1 MSPDGRQHAVSNRRR
16 AGVRGLRRGLLLAL
30 LFVTLAAAAPPI
42 SAAPAGPA
50 ATRPAPARPAPP
62 RSPQSPRSF
71 TALNRAVNAQVSRAL
86 RVAPDLGVQVTDL
99 ATGASVYS
107 YKADTP
113 RIAASNTKLVT
124 TATALDA
131 LGPNWFFETPL
142 LARGTVED
150 GVLHGDL
157 AVVGSGDPTFSGR
170 WSGDPYSAFL
180 PWADALAARGIHRVD
195 GDLVLVDGRFEGPGV
210 HPDWPEDQRARWYQA
225 PVSALNFSD
234 NCMLLAVRPS
244 VRGRPRVDLAPPLDH
259 LLQVDNR
266 TVPSSSRRRHRVRII
281 RQGDSSAVEVD
292 GTVYRG
298 ARPVEAWVTVPDP
311 PRYFGEALRDALAGH
326 GIAIDGRLRPVHDL
340 PAGAWWRQ
348 IAVHRSDLLTTL
360 EVTNRRSQNLYAE
373 TLLKTVGA
381 ASCGEGSW
389 AGGLRAV
396 AAFLGRLGIPE
407 GSYSMVDGSGL
418 SRRDRFAPAALVRL
432 LREMYDH
439 RWGKELFNS
448 LPVSGTPEQSLEDRL
463 DRAPYRGN
471 VHAKT
476 GTLSGVSSL
485 SGYARARS
493 GRIYVF
499 SILANRTRTA
509 WQARNAQDAIVRAI
523 IDNG

>member
-1 MSPDGRQHAVSNRRR
+1 MGS
-16 AGVRGLRRGLLLAL
+16 
-30 LFVTLAAAAPPI
+30 
-42 SAAPAGPA
+42 
-50 ATRPAPARPAPP
+50 
-62 RSPQSPRSF
+62 RSPSWLSG
-71 TALNRAVNAQVSRAL
+71 T
-86 RVAPDLGVQVTDL
+86 T
-99 ATGASVYS
+99 VYS

-124 TATALDA
+124 TSTALDA
-131 LGPNWFFETPL
+131 LGPGWFFETPL
-142 LARGTVED
+142 LAQGTVRD

-170 WSGDPYSAFL
+170 WSGDPYSAFH
-180 PWADALAARGIHRVD
+180 PWADALIARGIRRVD
-195 GDLVLVDGRFEGPGV
+195 GDLLLIDGRFEGPGV

-244 VRGRPRVDLAPPLDH
+244 VKGRPRVDLVPPLGH
-259 LLQVDNR
+259 LLQVTNR
-266 TVPSSSRRRHRVRII
+266 IQGSSSRRRHRVRVV
-281 RQGDSSAVEVD
+281 RRGDSSAVEVA
-292 GTVYRG
+292 GMVYRG
-298 ARPVEAWVTVPDP
+298 AQPVEAWVTVPDP
-311 PRYFGEALRDALAGH
+311 PRYFGAALRDALGED
-326 GIAIDGRLRPVHDL
+326 GVTIDGDLRPLERL
-340 PAGAWWRQ
+340 PATGWWQ
-348 IAVHRSDLLTTL
+348 QVAVHRSDLLTTL

-381 ASCGEGSW
+381 EHCGEGSW

-396 AAFLGRLGIPE
+396 AAFLERLGIPPE
-407 GSYSMVDGSGL
+407 RYSMVDGSGL
-418 SRRDRFAPAALVRL
+418 SRRDRFAPADLVRL

-439 RWGKELFNS
+439 RWGRELFDS

-463 DRAPYRGN
+463 DRPPYRGN

-499 SILANRTRTA
+499 SILANRTRSA
-509 WQARNAQDAIVRAI
+509 WQARDAQDAIVRAI

>member
-1 MSPDGRQHAVSNRRR
+1 MSPTGRQAAVTGGREAHAPATR
-16 AGVRGLRRGLLLAL
+16 VRTLLSRLVTRSILLLVLAL
-30 LFVTLAAAAPPI
+30 AGLPAQAAD
-42 SAAPAGPA
+42 
-50 ATRPAPARPAPP
+50 R
-62 RSPQSPRSF
+62 
-71 TALNRAVNAQVSRAL
+71 ALNRAINAQVARAL
-86 RVAPDLGVQVTDL
+86 RVAPDLGVLVTELGDGRGEG
-99 ATGASVYS
+99 ATVYS

-113 RIAASNTKLVT
+113 RITASNTKLVT

-131 LGPNWFFETPL
+131 LGPSWFFETPL
-142 LARGTVED
+142 LARGTVQD

-170 WSGDPYSAFL
+170 WSGDPYSAFQ
-180 PWADALAARGIHRVD
+180 PWAWALAAQGIRRID
-195 GDLVLVDGRFEGPGV
+195 GDLILVDGRFQGPGV

-244 VRGRPRVDLAPPLDH
+244 MRGRPRVDLVPPLDH

-266 TVPSSSRRRHRVRII
+266 TLLSRSRRHHRLRIVRA
-281 RQGDSSAVEVD
+281 GDSSAVEVD
-292 GTVYRG
+292 GMVYRG
-298 ARPVEAWVTVPDP
+298 AEPVEAWVTVPDP
-311 PRYFGEALRDALAGH
+311 PRYFGAALRDALDED
-326 GIAIDGRLRPVHDL
+326 GIAIDGRLRPVERL
-340 PAGAWWRQ
+340 PAGGWWRQ
-348 IAVHRSDLLTTL
+348 VAVHRSDLLTTL

-381 ASCGEGSW
+381 ESCGEGSW

-396 AAFLGRLGIPE
+396 SQFLARLGIQP

-418 SRRDRFAPAALVRL
+418 SRRDRFTPAQLVRL
-432 LREMYDH
+432 LRRMSVH
-439 RWGKELFNS
+439 RWGRELIGS
-448 LPVSGTPEQSLEDRL
+448 LPVSGEPEQSLEDRL
-463 DRAPYRGN
+463 DRSPYRGN

-493 GRIYVF
+493 GRVYVF
-499 SILANRTRTA
+499 SILANRTRSA
-509 WQARNAQDAIVRAI
+509 WQARDAQDAIVRAI

>member
-1 MSPDGRQHAVSNRRR
+1 MVA
-16 AGVRGLRRGLLLAL
+16 AL
-30 LFVTLAAAAPPI
+30 LVALLGAVLPGLPVEAR
-42 SAAPAGPA
+42 SAHSAHASR
-50 ATRPAPARPAPP
+50 AT
-62 RSPQSPRSF
+62 
-71 TALNRAVNAQVSRAL
+71 LNRAINAQVARAL
-86 RVAPDLGVQVTDL
+86 RVARELGVQVTEL
-99 ATGASVYS
+99 ESGSTVYS

-113 RIAASNTKLVT
+113 RIAASNTKLFT

-131 LGPNWFFETPL
+131 LGPSWFFETPL
-142 LARGTVED
+142 LARGTVEG

-170 WSGDPYSAFL
+170 WSGDPYSAFH
-180 PWADALAARGIHRVD
+180 PWAEALAARGIRRID
-195 GDLVLVDGRFEGPGV
+195 GDLFLVEGRFVGPGV
-210 HPDWPEDQRARWYQA
+210 HPDWPADQRARWYQA

-234 NCMLLAVRPS
+234 NCLLLAIRPS
-244 VRGRPRVDLAPPLDH
+244 MRGRPRVDLVPPLDH

-266 TVPSSSRRRHRVRII
+266 TVPSTSRRRHRVRIV
-281 RQGDSSAVEVD
+281 REGDSSAVEVD

-298 ARPVEAWVTVPDP
+298 AEPVEAWVTVPDP
-311 PRYFGEALRDALAGH
+311 PRYFGSALRDALGEH
-326 GIAIDGRLRPVHDL
+326 GIVITGALRPVGRL
-340 PAGAWWRQ
+340 PAGAWWQ
-348 IAVHRSDLLTTL
+348 QVAVHRSDLLTTL

-381 ASCGEGSW
+381 ETCGEGSW

-396 AAFLGRLGIPE
+396 AAFLDRLGIAP

-418 SRRDRFAPAALVRL
+418 SRRDRFTPSQVVRL
-432 LREMYDH
+432 LRRMYDH
-439 RWGKELFNS
+439 RWGRELFDS
-448 LPVSGTPEQSLEDRL
+448 LPVSGEPEQSLEDRL

-476 GTLSGVSSL
+476 GTLSGVSAL

-499 SILANRTRTA
+499 SILANRTRSA
-509 WQARNAQDAIVRAI
+509 WQARDAQDAIVRAI